1 MESCARVLIF
11 DDMVHVETDEDTFD
25 PNNEWA
31 RTLQLVVRLVASR
44 ICNSIDITATNT
56 TGTASNTH
64 VLDMGCGTGW
74 LPIAMHQLGANVRC
88 TCVDVNTRSLEL
100 CRRNIA
106 SYGLENKVSI
116 LHSDLFD
123 EIPLQTRF
131 DYMFGC
137 LPQLPKSLIN
147 ADAAEGSH
155 YYTNHM
161 YQHFKYHKYGFGL
174 LSRFLFEAHTYLKES
189 GRIFITLSTRVDSA
203 VIDQFIADHGYL
215 GVRLV
220 HYPAIQD
227 VPIKEEEE
235 DFKRLRYEVIGLEL
249 IPLPYTKF
257 VESLHRNMVDYTP
270 SSLVGELFRKCFLL
284 RNGISLAERIAVV
297 QPGDWPKVERALQV
311 TRDIPSCKMTRLESN
326 IFHGVALDVVE
337 LPPALLVTDAVI
349 NDAIEN
355 TISRSPYLSQ
365 LILTNELLF
374 QIPAGISKRYFKT
387 DTSSVVDLGFGAN
400 QLWLKPEQ
408 QLVVTHWYQPRMR
421 RNEVQALLKE
431 FCRVSF
437 GFAPSHLTWSTSGG
451 TISLFNEIF
460 QHLIWTKKSRI
471 NIMMPIGSYH
481 SLHGIVHSYSEL
493 TLVHMRTHPS
503 NRFKW
508 TPDVIQAHVN
518 KHPSRC
524 CVVYVNAP
532 YVNPTSQYYTNDEVD
547 CLLSMSERSGGRLII
562 LLDAIYLH
570 LDFNNTKEK
579 PSWPD
584 KGHYFI
590 VHSLSKIFALG
601 GLRFAFMA
609 HNDPSFISP
618 PEPSYSDLPSQSVAV
633 SMYQELL
640 KGSSSTFVN
649 SVKTLLHENYHI
661 MFLTMKMLK
670 WEVMEPE
677 GGLMF
682 CARPRDGAMKVDL
695 LRRAG
700 IMVSDPATGHMYDHH
715 RFLLSLPSMELLVV
729 QRRVRALY
737 KTFSSFIKLMRRNES
752 VRQ

>member
-1 MESCARVLIF
+1 M
-11 DDMVHVETDEDTFD
+11 D
-25 PNNEWA
+25 W
-31 RTLQLVVRLVASR
+31 RTRL
-44 ICNSIDITATNT
+44 
-56 TGTASNTH
+56 
-64 VLDMGCGTGW
+64 
-74 LPIAMHQLGANVRC
+74 
-88 TCVDVNTRSLEL
+88 
-100 CRRNIA
+100 
-106 SYGLENKVSI
+106 SI
-116 LHSDLFD
+116 LQSDLFD
-123 EIPLQTRF
+123 EIPLETRF
-131 DYMFGC
+131 DYVFGC
-137 LPQLPKSLIN
+137 LPQLPWSLVN
-147 ADAAEGSH
+147 ANAAESSH
-155 YYTNHM
+155 YYTTHM

-174 LSRFLFEAHTYLKES
+174 LSRFLFEAHSYLKES
-189 GRIFITLSTRVDSA
+189 GRIFITLSTRVDSV
-203 VIDQFIADHGYL
+203 VIDQFIADHGYSS
-215 GVRLV
+215 VRLV

-227 VPIKEEEE
+227 VPVKEDAEIKT
-235 DFKRLRYEVIGLEL
+235 LRYEVIGLEL

-257 VESLHRNMVDYTP
+257 AESLHRNTVDYTP
-270 SSLVGELFRKCFLL
+270 SSLVGELFHRCYAL
-284 RNGISLAERIAVV
+284 RNGIRLAERIAVM

-311 TRDIPSCKMTRLESN
+311 TRDIPPCTITRLESN

-337 LPPALLVTDAVI
+337 LPSTFLVTNAVI
-349 NDAIEN
+349 EDAIEN
-355 TISRSPYLSQ
+355 AISRSSYLSQ
-365 LILTNELLF
+365 VILANELLF
-374 QIPAGISKRYFKT
+374 QIPAGISKRYFET
-387 DTSSVVDLGFGAN
+387 DKSSAIDLGFGAN

-408 QLVVTHWYQPRMR
+408 QLLVTHWYQPTMR
-421 RNEVQALLKE
+421 RNDVQALLKE

-460 QHLIWTKKSRI
+460 QHLIRTKKSHI
-471 NIMMPIGSYH
+471 DIMMPIGSYH

-508 TPDVIQAHVN
+508 TPDVIQARLN
-518 KHPSRC
+518 KYPSHC

-579 PSWPD
+579 PFWPD

-609 HNDPSFISP
+609 HNDPSLISP

-649 SVKTLLHENYHI
+649 NVKTILYENYHI

-682 CARPRDGAMKVDL
+682 CARPKDGALKVDF

-700 IMVSDPATGHMYDHH
+700 IMVNEPAAGHMYDYH
-715 RFLLSLPSMELLVV
+715 RFLLSLPSVKLLVV

-737 KTFSSFIKLMRRNES
+737 KTFSGLIKRLRRNES
-752 VRQ
+752 VGL